1 MGTYAQ
7 CVQRLRASPKTWLV
21 TGAAGFIGSNLTEAL
36 LKLDQRVVGLDNF
49 ATGHQS
55 NLDQVCSMVSAVQWT
70 RFRLVRGD
78 IRQFDTCRQA
88 CDGADLVLHQA
99 ALGSVPRS
107 LADPFTTHDV
117 NLTGFLNM
125 LGSARDARVSR
136 FVYASSSSVYGDSQ
150 QAVKQEDTLGRPL
163 SPYAATKQ
171 ANELYA
177 HAFARCY
184 GIECVGLRYF
194 NVFGRRQDADSAYA
208 AVIPK
213 WIAGLMRNEPVHIN
227 GDGETTR
234 DFCYIENVVQ
244 ANLLA
249 ATCAAIEP
257 TSQVFNV
264 AVGEQTSLNQL
275 FEALRS
281 HLAPRFAHVSG
292 CRATYRDFR
301 AGDVRHSLADIS
313 RARAQLGYAPT
324 HRIGEGLV
332 EAMDWYVANL
342 GVAH

>member
-1 MGTYAQ
+1 MDTYAQ
-7 CVQRLRASPKTWLV
+7 CLERLRASPKTWLV
-21 TGAAGFIGSNLTEAL
+21 TGAAGFIGSNLAEAL
-36 LKLDQRVVGLDNF
+36 LKLDQGVVALDNF
-49 ATGHQS
+49 ATGYQR
-55 NLDQVCSMVSAVQWT
+55 NLDQVGAAVSSAQWA
-70 RFRLVRGD
+70 RFRLIRGD

-88 CDGADLVLHQA
+88 CEGADLVLHQA

-107 LADPFTTHDV
+107 IADPITTHDV
-117 NLTGFLNM
+117 NLTGFLN
-125 LGSARDARVSR
+125 LLAAARDARVSR

-150 QAVKQEDTLGRPL
+150 QAVKQEDTPGRPL

-194 NVFGRRQDADSAYA
+194 NVFGRRQDADGAYA

-213 WIAGLMRNEPVHIN
+213 WIAGLMRNEPVYIN

-234 DFCYIENVVQ
+234 DFCYIENIVQ

-249 ATCAAIEP
+249 ASSAAIEP
-257 TSQVFNV
+257 KSQVFNV

-275 FEALRS
+275 FETLRS
-281 HLAPRFAHVSG
+281 HLAPRFPHVSG
-292 CRATYRDFR
+292 CSAAYRDFR

-313 RARAQLGYAPT
+313 RARGQLGYAPT
-324 HRIGEGLV
+324 HRIGQGLV
-332 EAMDWYVANL
+332 EAMDWYVAHL